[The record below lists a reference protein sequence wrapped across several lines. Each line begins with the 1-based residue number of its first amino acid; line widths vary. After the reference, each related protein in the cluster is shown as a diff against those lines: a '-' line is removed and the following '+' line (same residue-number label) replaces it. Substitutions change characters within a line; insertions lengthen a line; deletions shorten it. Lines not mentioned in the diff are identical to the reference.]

1 LRKAAKEEVMQSG
14 SFDLKKI
21 HILRVDPGED
31 VLRCVEAFLA
41 ERGIQQAVVLGG
53 YGTLAA
59 FHLHWVKDNR
69 LPAENRYA
77 QGEGGIEIL
86 SMNGLV
92 VAGQPHIHVSLSTQV
107 GAFGGHLEPGCI
119 AYVLCEIFFAEVEG
133 MQMTKPMVA
142 VDVAGMG
149 SSSVPRLEFHE
160 Q

>member
-1 LRKAAKEEVMQSG
+1 MQFANFSI
-14 SFDLKKI
+14 KKI

-31 VLRCVEAFLA
+31 VLACVEAFLA
-41 ERGIQQAVVLGG
+41 EGGITQAIVIGG

-77 QGEGGIEIL
+77 QGESGIEIL

-92 VAGQPHIHVSLSTQV
+92 VQGEPHIHVTLSTQV
-107 GAFGGHLEPGCI
+107 GAFGGHLEPGCK

-133 MQMTKPMVA
+133 PVMQHSRI
-142 VDVAGMG
+142 DVSVEGMG
-149 SSSVPRLEFHE
+149 SGSIPKLTFG
-160 Q
+160 

>member
-1 LRKAAKEEVMQSG
+1 MQSG

-21 HILRVDPGED
+21 HILRIDPGED
-31 VLRCVEAFLA
+31 VLACVETFLA
-41 ERGIQQAVVLGG
+41 QAGLQQAVVVGG

-92 VAGQPHIHVSLSTQV
+92 VEGKPHIHVSLSTQA

-119 AYVLCEIFFAEVEG
+119 AYVLCEIFFVEIAG
-133 MQMTKPMVA
+133 PRLSHASVV
-142 VDVAGMG
+142 VDVAEMG
-149 SSSVPRLEFHE
+149 QGKVPRLTFGG
-160 Q
+160 